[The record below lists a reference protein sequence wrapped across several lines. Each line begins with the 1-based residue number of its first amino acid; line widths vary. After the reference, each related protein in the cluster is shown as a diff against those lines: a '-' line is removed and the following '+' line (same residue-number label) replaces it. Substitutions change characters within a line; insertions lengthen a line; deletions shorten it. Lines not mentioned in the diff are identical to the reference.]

1 MLEAKIQQEI
11 VDSLSRPK
19 KPFQVILFGSHAY
32 GIPHEDSD
40 IDLIVILDKEGISDS
55 YRTLMKNRQE
65 ISARLRSLKKKY
77 PIDLI
82 VYTKEEW
89 YELRACGSSFIREIE
104 EKGVFLIRKKEQRNG
119 WSLPKETLK
128 PQKLSLITAILQIL
142 CFFTRSSVLK
152 SASRH
157 FWKNTV

>member
-1 MLEAKIQQEI
+1 MLEAETRQEI

-32 GIPHEDSD
+32 GTPHEDSD

-55 YRTLMKNRQE
+55 YRSLIKNRQE
-65 ISARLRSLKKKY
+65 ISARLRCLKKKY

-89 YELRACGSSFIREIE
+89 HELKSCGSSFIREIE
-104 EKGVFLIRKKEQRNG
+104 EKGVFL
-119 WSLPKETLK
+119 
-128 PQKLSLITAILQIL
+128 
-142 CFFTRSSVLK
+142 V
-152 SASRH
+152 
-157 FWKNTV
+157 